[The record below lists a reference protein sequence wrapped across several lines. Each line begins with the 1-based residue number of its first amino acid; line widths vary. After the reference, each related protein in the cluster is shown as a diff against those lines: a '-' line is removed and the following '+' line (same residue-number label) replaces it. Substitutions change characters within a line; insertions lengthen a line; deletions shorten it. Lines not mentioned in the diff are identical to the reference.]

1 MTRYKFGEILVSV
14 GRKVFSTY
22 YDEIADICV
31 PAENMELLMIFW
43 LFGSDSHI

>member
-31 PAENMELLMIFW
+31 PAEKYGAFDDILAVRE
-43 LFGSDSHI
+43 

>member
-22 YDEIADICV
+22 YDEIV
-31 PAENMELLMIFW
+31 PAEKYGAFDDILAVREW
-43 LFGSDSHI
+43 